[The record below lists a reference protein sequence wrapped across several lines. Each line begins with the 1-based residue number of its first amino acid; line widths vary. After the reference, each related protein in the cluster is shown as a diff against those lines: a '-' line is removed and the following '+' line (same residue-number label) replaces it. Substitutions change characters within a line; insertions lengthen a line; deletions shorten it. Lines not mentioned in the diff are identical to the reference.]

1 MSFVDDLHNQVKNLQ
16 ENGES
21 RDINELIVR
30 VAEAMVNM
38 GHAETTPR
46 LIRNNV
52 IHYLR
57 QQRDWDNYNPIDY
70 IT

>member
-1 MSFVDDLHNQVKNLQ
+1 MSFIDDLHDQVNNLQ

-21 RDINELIVR
+21 GDVNGLIVR

-38 GHAETTPR
+38 GHAEATPR
-46 LIRNNV
+46 LVRDNV

-57 QQRDWDNYNPIDY
+57 QQKDWDNYNPIDY